1 MGSLEG
7 KLCLAM
13 VGLPAMGKSTVAGR
27 IAETLAAEGVSARI
41 FNNGDVRRRMLRGQ
55 DTAGPGFYDPANIQA
70 CAQRENIA
78 KVSIGEAREFLAGSG
93 EVAILD
99 ATNLTRARRRLIL
112 DSFADATVLFV
123 ACVNDDPELM
133 RASILRK
140 TKLPEFAHLSTH
152 EAYAA
157 FSERIGYYRC
167 IAQPLDDEPAFLVVD
182 TLNNRILGERV
193 GHHPPHYGVIR
204 DLLVSDWVKN
214 LYVARHGESYD
225 NIEGRIGG
233 DSRLTPKGL
242 AQAGTLAAHF
252 RGIPLSYVFT
262 SRLTRSRQT
271 AEALAQGHERTT
283 IMALAEFDEINAG
296 DFEGLCFEEMR
307 RFHPE
312 QYEARNRDKYAY
324 VYPNGEGYAA
334 LRERVSKGIKKAL
347 YLSGN
352 SPNIMIIGHQAVNR
366 MILSHFLFRREEDL
380 PYVLIP
386 QNRYF
391 HLVSTPKMRLVE
403 LNSY

>member
-13 VGLPAMGKSTVAGR
+13 VGLPAMGKSTVALR
-27 IAETLAAEGVSARI
+27 IAETLEAEGVGVRI

-55 DTAGPGFYDPANIQA
+55 DTAGPGFYDPANSQA

-78 KVSIGEAREFLAGSG
+78 KASIGEAREFLAARG

-112 DSFADATVLFV
+112 DNFADTRVLFV
-123 ACVNDDPELM
+123 SCVNDDPELM
-133 RASILRK
+133 HASILRK
-140 TKLPEFAHLSTH
+140 TKLPEFSHLTER
-152 EAYAA
+152 EAYDA
-157 FSERIGYYRC
+157 FCERIGYYRS
-167 IAQPLDDEPAFLVVD
+167 IAQPLADEPAYLIVD
-182 TLNNRILGERV
+182 TLNNRILGEHVDR
-193 GHHPPHYGVIR
+193 HPPHYGVIR

-252 RGIPLSYVFT
+252 RGITLSYVFT

-271 AEALAQGHERTT
+271 AEALVKGRERTT
-283 IMALAEFDEINAG
+283 LMALAEFDEIDAG
-296 DFEGLCFEEMR
+296 DFEGLSFDELR

-324 VYPNGEGYAA
+324 VYPGGEGYAA
-334 LRERVSKGIKKAL
+334 LRERVSRGIKKAL

-352 SPNIMIIGHQAVNR
+352 SPSIMIVGHQAVNR

-380 PYVLIP
+380 PYALIP

-391 HLVSTPKMRLVE
+391 HLVSTPRMRLVE
-403 LNSY
+403 LKSY